1 MTRSMVIF
9 LFTNESFHKT
19 GHHINDWR
27 RRRRRRLRRRERAT
41 SPRRQRTLE
50 RRFTVTARALVRN
63 RRRPPPS
70 IFPAERRSP
79 FWETAFPSHY
89 ADGNLL
95 CAGAGLF
102 SPASKRGRLKMGDIG
117 FPLSVSV
124 SKRERYGRRRE
135 REREKIDSACEKSSG
150 ENVQIPP
157 WGLSGSASSTSLS
170 SWGCCSLRRKVS
182 KVKCDQM
189 VKLKVAQFPQK

>member
-70 IFPAERRSP
+70 IFPAETISIL
-79 FWETAFPSHY
+79 
-89 ADGNLL
+89 GN
-95 CAGAGLF
+95 GVSF
-102 SPASKRGRLKMGDIG
+102 SLRGWKFAL
-117 FPLSVSV
+117 
-124 SKRERYGRRRE
+124 RRRVIIFSRIQARAIKDGWYRFSIECVCVKEREIRKKE

-170 SWGCCSLRRKVS
+170 SWGCC
-182 KVKCDQM
+182 CCC
-189 VKLKVAQFPQK
+189 